1 MDFLQELNAVQ
12 KNAVKDI
19 KASSLVIAGAG
30 SGKTRVLTYK
40 IAYLLKSNFK
50 SYRILALTFTN
61 KAAKEMKNRVVKL
74 VGEDI
79 VKDLWMGTFHSIFAK
94 ILRFEAE
101 KINFPKDFTI
111 YDNQDSKN
119 LLKEIIKNLRLDPE
133 IYKPNDVLSRISSA
147 KNNLITAKFYA
158 NSHELLERDKMSR
171 RPEISKIYSIY
182 TNRCFSSGAMDYDD
196 LLLQMNIL
204 FKNNDDIL
212 KKYQKRF
219 DFILVDEYQDTN
231 YSQYLIIKK
240 LSAIHKKICVVG
252 DDSQSIYSF
261 RGARIENILNFKNDF
276 PNYNLYKLE
285 RNYRSTQNI
294 VNLSNEIIKKNR
306 IKIKKKVFSKNEIG
320 SKIKV
325 VKCFNDGEEANL
337 TVANILEIKNLEKFN
352 YSDFAILYRTNA
364 QSRIFE
370 EALRKGKIPYKIFG
384 GLSFYQRK
392 EIKDIIAYC
401 RFLVNKK
408 DTEALLRIIN
418 YPKRAIGN
426 TTVSKIV
433 EFSNSKNISVWKIIF
448 NIEKV
453 NFLNSRAKNSI
464 KKFYKLIELLSI
476 ESKKKDAYEIIKLI
490 VSKTGILNELKK
502 NTTIEGISR
511 YENLEELLSAIKNF
525 TMDEDEEDISLSS
538 FLQKI
543 AVLTDI
549 EKDDGKND
557 FLSLMTVHASKGLE
571 FKNIFLVGMEEN
583 LFPSGMSISSQS
595 KIEEERRLFYVGV
608 TRAEKNLI
616 ISYTNLRYRFGE
628 FMDAKKSR
636 FIDEMDSR
644 FIYFVGE
651 KVEVEKNIY
660 NFPKNKRPKKDFFQE
675 KLQNLRKI
683 TNDKVNFENEDHSSE
698 FKINYNLVIGQNVE
712 HQRFG
717 FGKIL
722 HIEGVFPN
730 KRAKILFR
738 KDGEKILLLKFA
750 KFRDNNLN

>member
-1 MDFLQELNAVQ
+1 
-12 KNAVKDI
+12 
-19 KASSLVIAGAG
+19 
-30 SGKTRVLTYK
+30 
-40 IAYLLKSNFK
+40 
-50 SYRILALTFTN
+50 
-61 KAAKEMKNRVVKL
+61 
-74 VGEDI
+74 
-79 VKDLWMGTFHSIFAK
+79 
-94 ILRFEAE
+94 
-101 KINFPKDFTI
+101 
-111 YDNQDSKN
+111 
-119 LLKEIIKNLRLDPE
+119 
-133 IYKPNDVLSRISSA
+133 
-147 KNNLITAKFYA
+147 
-158 NSHELLERDKMSR
+158 
-171 RPEISKIYSIY
+171 
-182 TNRCFSSGAMDYDD
+182 
-196 LLLQMNIL
+196 
-204 FKNNDDIL
+204 
-212 KKYQKRF
+212 
-219 DFILVDEYQDTN
+219 
-231 YSQYLIIKK
+231 
-240 LSAIHKKICVVG
+240 
-252 DDSQSIYSF
+252 
-261 RGARIENILNFKNDF
+261 
-276 PNYNLYKLE
+276 LYKLE

-418 YPKRAIGN
+418 YPKRAIGD
-426 TTVSKIV
+426 TTVNKIIA
-433 EFSNSKNISVWKIIF
+433 FSNSKNISIWKIIF
-448 NIEKV
+448 NIEKI

-464 KKFYKLIELLSI
+464 KIFYKLIELLTI

-538 FLQKI
+538 FL
-543 AVLTDI
+543 
-549 EKDDGKND
+549 
-557 FLSLMTVHASKGLE
+557 TVHASKGLE

-636 FIDEMDSR
+636 FIDEMNSR

-683 TNDKVNFENEDHSSE
+683 TNDKPEFKIEDNSSE
-698 FKINYNLVIGQNVE
+698 FKTNYNLVIGQNIE

-717 FGKIL
+717 FGKIINL
-722 HIEGVFPN
+722 EGVLPN
-730 KRAKILFR
+730 KRAKILF
-738 KDGEKILLLKFA
+738 KKFGEKILLLKFA
-750 KFRDNNLN
+750 KFRINNLN